1 MSALFTLPPIDGVE
15 ITTIMDNALDLLMAS
30 TSVAKR
36 FPPQR
41 DLFSSHQLRA
51 EHGVSLLITVI
62 NQGKR
67 ETILFDTGVTPDG
80 ALHNLALLGVD
91 LSSIQAIILSHG
103 HTDHTRGLDG
113 FLDKLGKRRMPILL
127 HPDAFLKRRIV
138 INDNV
143 SIDLPPPSLQ
153 DLQREGIELLVERG
167 PSFLINGTILVTGQI
182 ERTTDFEKGLKN
194 QEAEIDGSWRPDPW
208 VYDDQAMVINVRN
221 KGLVVITGCGH
232 AGVINI
238 LHQARAQTGVEQIY
252 TVLGGFHLT
261 GALFEPIIPQ
271 TVEALQ
277 QINPAVIVPAHC
289 TGWRAIQRIAQTM
302 PEAYTPNSVG
312 TTFKLMAE

>member
-1 MSALFTLPPIDGVE
+1 MSPLLTLPAIDGVE
-15 ITTIMDNALDLLMAS
+15 ITTIMDNALDLLMS
-30 TSVAKR
+30 SSPVAKR
-36 FPPQR
+36 FPVHR
-41 DLFSSHQLRA
+41 ELLSRNQLRA
-51 EHGVSLLITVI
+51 EHGVSLLVTAL

-67 ETILFDTGVTPDG
+67 ETFLFDTGVTPDG

-91 LSSIQAIILSHG
+91 LSSIQAIVLSHG
-103 HTDHTRGLDG
+103 HTDHTQGLDG
-113 FLDKLGKRRMPILL
+113 LLDQLGKRRLPILL

-138 INDNV
+138 VNDNV
-143 SIDLPPPSLQ
+143 SIDLPPPSLH
-153 DLQREGIELLVERG
+153 DLEREGIELLVERG
-167 PSFLINGTILVTGQI
+167 PSFLMNGTILVTGQI

-194 QEAEIDGSWRPDPW
+194 QEAEIDGSWQADPW
-208 VYDDQAMVINVRN
+208 VYDDQALVINVRN

-238 LHQARAQTGVEQIY
+238 LRQARSQTGVERIY
-252 TVLGGFHLT
+252 AVLGGFHLT
-261 GALFEPIIPQ
+261 GSLFEPIIPQ
-271 TVEALQ
+271 TIEALQ

-289 TGWRAIQRIAQTM
+289 TGWRATQRIAQTM